1 MVALKVRTGGSE
13 SPGIITPGDSGVLEL
28 TFAYDSGITKTVT
41 NSYEYENADGVLI
54 SGSFSTP
61 YEVTGIQ

>member
-1 MVALKVRTGGSE
+1 MILDFKLKADVSLL
-13 SPGIITPGDSGVLEL
+13 GIIDS
-28 TFAYDSGITKTVT
+28 SRMT
-41 NSYEYENADGVLI
+41 NLLNTAFKDENEYENADGVLI

>member
-1 MVALKVRTGGSE
+1 MSRGL
-13 SPGIITPGDSGVLEL
+13 GDV
-28 TFAYDSGITKTVT
+28 YKRQGITKTVT